1 MKTRRR
7 PIAVMLLYPLAV
19 DGPMTALTGVI
30 RLAGNP
36 EYNMASS
43 RSPYADEVEQH
54 CGAVLG

>member
-36 EYNMASS
+36 DFWACS
-43 RSPYADEVEQH
+43 RMRCSFEA
-54 CGAVLG
+54 L